1 MYKFTYYCH
10 IQIYI
15 KSGGKGHWVIEV
27 VNHYRPWRDR
37 LLPVVVIIDH
47 QTHHHDRRQN
57 NEIFQN
63 DLRGASGKYQL
74 WVNTGLKSLF
84 EVFSIRVQINESLP
98 IAFVEALDRSDRLDF
113 EAESERVPLKPE
125 LADNNKRCIL
135 EYQTNKDQKAEVGNK
150 MNTLVIS
157 YDVERDNEEHEIQ
170 VEIDIDHLEI
180 LNVWRPLGTRLSI
193 K

>member
-1 MYKFTYYCH
+1 M
-10 IQIYI
+10 
-15 KSGGKGHWVIEV
+15 
-27 VNHYRPWRDR
+27 
-37 LLPVVVIIDH
+37 
-47 QTHHHDRRQN
+47 
-57 NEIFQN
+57 
-63 DLRGASGKYQL
+63 
-74 WVNTGLKSLF
+74 
-84 EVFSIRVQINESLP
+84 
-98 IAFVEALDRSDRLDF
+98 EALDRSDRLDF
-113 EAESERVPLKPE
+113 ESESERVPLKPE

-157 YDVERDNEEHEIQ
+157 YDVERDNEEHKIQ